1 VPRSGL
7 DPEAVV
13 AAAAELAD
21 AEGLEAVTLAKVA
34 ARLNVRAPSLYVHVG
49 GGLEDL
55 RQRIA
60 GRGTRELAAQLQGAA
75 AGRAGEDALRAIA
88 DVYRAYARAHPGCY
102 AAMQRTALL
111 SDEETVA
118 AATALIDVLLAV
130 LRGYGLEGD
139 DAVHAVRVMRSALHG
154 FVLLETGDGFG
165 IPLDLDETFARLVQT
180 VHRGIADAA

>member
-1 VPRSGL
+1 VPRAGL

-13 AAAAELAD
+13 SAAAELAD

-60 GRGTRELAAQLQGAA
+60 GRGARALAGQLQAVA

-88 DVYRAYARAHPGCY
+88 DVYRAYARAHPGSY
-102 AAMQRTALL
+102 AAMQRPTGF
-111 SDEETVA
+111 SREETAPTMIV
-118 AATALIDVLLAV
+118 DVLLAV
-130 LRGYGLEGD
+130 IRGYGLRDD
-139 DAVHAVRVMRSALHG
+139 DAVHAVRVVRSALHG
-154 FVLLETGDGFG
+154 FVLLETGEGFG
-165 IPLDLDETFARLVQT
+165 LPLDLDDTFARLVQT
-180 VHRGIADAA
+180 LHRGIAA

>member
-1 VPRSGL
+1 MPRSGL

-13 AAAAELAD
+13 TAAAEIAD

-60 GRGTRELAAQLQGAA
+60 GRGARELAAQLQAAA

-88 DVYRAYARAHPGCY
+88 DVYRAYARAHPGSY
-102 AAMQRTALL
+102 NATQRVALL
-111 SDEETVA
+111 APEETA
-118 AATALIDVLLAV
+118 AAAQALVELLLAV
-130 LRGYGLEGD
+130 LRGYGLQDE
-139 DAVHAVRVMRSALHG
+139 DAIHAVRVVRAALHG

-165 IPLDLDETFARLVQT
+165 MPLDLDETFERLVQT
-180 VHRGIADAA
+180 LHRGIAR